1 MKAFRIK
8 IMKIEGVVEIMNKKM
23 LTIGAAVVI
32 GGALMVTSAFGAMSN
47 TSAGYEAF
55 KTAHKQAPKIDS
67 LTTDAKLMITDGD
80 QSLVDVES
88 KFKFNRNTTNG
99 SGVINVTQNGETFTI
114 DGYMGQNQLVV
125 KTSENDTYF
134 VMEHKADHEA
144 KDNQISYNPSIAE
157 NAERI
162 MDAVVGLK
170 RNYFQLE
177 EGPENSSVVKL
188 SIHDDEIP
196 LIVRTLGSILIKSV
210 SKEKSGSANLSIH
223 PAFSQMHAVKL
234 PELTEDIQ
242 LNGIEFTTVINSEQ
256 FIEQYDILIQA
267 SGKDVAGKQH
277 ELELNLQLNF
287 SDFNQTETDVL
298 DLENKQV
305 EKLEPDQL
313 FKQ

>member
-1 MKAFRIK
+1 
-8 IMKIEGVVEIMNKKM
+8 MNKKM

-55 KTAHKQAPKIDS
+55 KTAHKQAPKMDS

-196 LIVRTLGSILIKSV
+196 LIVRTLGSILIKSA
-210 SKEKSGSANLSIH
+210 SKEKSGSADLFIH
-223 PAFSQMHAVKL
+223 PAFSQMHTVKL

>member
-1 MKAFRIK
+1 
-8 IMKIEGVVEIMNKKM
+8 MNKKI
-23 LTIGAAVVI
+23 LTVGAAVVI
-32 GGALMVTSAFGAMSN
+32 GGTLMITSAFGAMSN

-67 LTTDAKLMITDGD
+67 LTTDAQFRITDGG
-80 QSLVDVES
+80 QSLFDVQS
-88 KFKFNRNTTNG
+88 KFKFNSNKTKG
-99 SGVINVTQNGETFTI
+99 SGVINVTQNGETLTI
-114 DGYMGQNQLVV
+114 NGYIAQDQLVL
-125 KTSENDTYF
+125 KTSENDTYY
-134 VMEHKADHEA
+134 VMEHNADHVT
-144 KDNQISYNPSIAE
+144 KDDHISFNPVIAE

-162 MDAVVGLK
+162 IDAVIGLN
-170 RNYFQLE
+170 RNYFQLK

-188 SIHDDEIP
+188 SMHDNEIP

-210 SKEKSGSANLSIH
+210 SKEKSGSADLSIH

-267 SGKDVAGKQH
+267 SGKDAAGKQH
-277 ELELNLQLNF
+277 ELELNFQLNF

-298 DLENKQV
+298 DLENKRV

-313 FKQ
+313 FEQ